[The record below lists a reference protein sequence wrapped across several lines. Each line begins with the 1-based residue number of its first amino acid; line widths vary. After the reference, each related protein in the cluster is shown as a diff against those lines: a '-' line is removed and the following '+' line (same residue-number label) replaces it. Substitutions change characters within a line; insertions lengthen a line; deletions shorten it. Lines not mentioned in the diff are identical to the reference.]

1 MLPTLTYIPCNQLNE
16 DLNEGKVCI
25 TVPSRC
31 QHQWLDFNSFQEV
44 QRLNPSS
51 SAPCGGAEKV
61 DRLFN
66 HQPSC
71 FLGSQETNQPH
82 LNFGFQKPDPPLTYH
97 ATWVGSVILLV
108 FRQGHGLWIAAALAV
123 LGVSAKWIQNRGFCF
138 SDSLFPYRHLPAIW
152 GSRKWE
158 GKLSSSSFFLR
169 VCVCV
174 CVICSV
180 MSDAAAPW
188 VVTHHAPLS
197 MGFSRQ
203 EYWSEF
209 PLIPFSKGSSR
220 PRDS

>member
-174 CVICSV
+174 CVCYLFSHVWLCS
-180 MSDAAAPW
+180 P
-188 VVTHHAPLS
+188 
-197 MGFSRQ
+197 MGCN
-203 EYWSEF
+203 
-209 PLIPFSKGSSR
+209 PPGSSVHGILQAR
-220 PRDS
+220 ILEWVATHSLLQGIFPTQG